1 LGLDE
6 LERTITLVEEGRVKT
21 VVDGVK
27 PLEEVNEA
35 FDALLA
41 GEVVGRVVLDVGGVS

>member
-6 LERTITLVEEGRVKT
+6 LERTIALVAEGRVKM

-27 PLEEVNEA
+27 PLEEGNEA
-35 FDALLA
+35 FDALRA
-41 GEVVGRVVLDVGGVS
+41 GDVVGRVVLDVVGVS